1 MSYYD
6 GTNEVEY
13 VKSFERSAV
22 STVLKN
28 VYLWMTAALA
38 ISGLTAMV
46 VAKSPAILS
55 LIFANSFTMLG
66 FFLAPF
72 ALVWFISARI
82 HSLSIPTAVMLFT
95 LYAVMMG
102 VMLSSIFLAYTTASI
117 TNVFFITAGTFGAI
131 SLYGY
136 TTKRD
141 LSSWRTILLMG
152 LIGLII
158 ASLVNYFLNSEM
170 LYWIISYVGV
180 IIFVGLTA
188 YDTQKI
194 KQMALEVG
202 TNEDAGK
209 RVALLGA
216 LVLYLDFIN
225 LFLYL
230 LRIFGDRD

>member
-1 MSYYD
+1 
-6 GTNEVEY
+6 
-13 VKSFERSAV
+13 
-22 STVLKN
+22 
-28 VYLWMTAALA
+28 
-38 ISGLTAMV
+38 
-46 VAKSPAILS
+46 
-55 LIFANSFTMLG
+55 
-66 FFLAPF
+66 
-72 ALVWFISARI
+72 
-82 HSLSIPTAVMLFT
+82 
-95 LYAVMMG
+95 
-102 VMLSSIFLAYTTASI
+102 
-117 TNVFFITAGTFGAI
+117 
-131 SLYGY
+131 
-136 TTKRD
+136 
-141 LSSWRTILLMG
+141 MG